1 MRHAAPAGVV
11 CPARKEPP
19 LPSSFES
26 LTADAHGLALHARQR
41 NPGGAPAVVF
51 LHGWLDHSHSFDL
64 VAEHLPEAWRLVLL
78 DFRGMGRSAHQPG
91 HAHYQF
97 AEHLVDVEAV
107 LRATGLESAHFVGH
121 SLGGIVATAYAA
133 ARPGRVL
140 SLSLIESL
148 GPTGGP
154 PENALPRLR
163 GFLEDL
169 ERPPNRKR
177 YPSVEAAA
185 ARLREN
191 SPSLPESVA
200 LHLAR
205 HGTTPVDGGVVFT
218 FDPAHRRRFAFG
230 YDDAQWLAVSS
241 AVTCPV
247 QLLLGHEGFR
257 LEEERALPRM
267 AALRLGPPRIIP
279 GGHHVHLEQP
289 GAVARALVEFISP
302 AR

>member
-11 CPARKEPP
+11 FPARKEPP

-26 LTADAHGLALHARQR
+26 FTADAHGLALHARQR
-41 NPGGAPAVVF
+41 NAGGAPAVVF

-64 VAEHLPEAWRLVLL
+64 VAEHLPDTWRLVLL
-78 DFRGMGRSAHQPG
+78 DFRGMGRSAHLPG

-133 ARPGRVL
+133 ARPERVL

-154 PENALPRLR
+154 AENALPRLR
-163 GFLEDL
+163 SFLKDL

-191 SPSLPESVA
+191 NPSLPEPAA

-205 HGTTPVDGGVVFT
+205 HGTQPVEGGLVFT

-230 YDDAQWLAVSS
+230 YDDAQWLALSS

-247 QLLLGHEGFR
+247 QLLLGSEGFR
-257 LEEERALPRM
+257 FEEERARARM
-267 AALRLGPPRIIP
+267 AALRLPPPRILP

-289 GAVARALVEFISP
+289 QAVARALVEFIPP
-302 AR
+302 AP